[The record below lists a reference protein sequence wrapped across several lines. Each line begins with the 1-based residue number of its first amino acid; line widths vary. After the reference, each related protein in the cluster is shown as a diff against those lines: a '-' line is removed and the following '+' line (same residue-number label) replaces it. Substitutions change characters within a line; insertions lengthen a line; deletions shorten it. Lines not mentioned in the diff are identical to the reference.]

1 MTNGDETREQG
12 VEFGEF
18 EETMESMDYPVDHET
33 VIERHGDTELEL
45 PNGTT
50 TVAAVLDPLQD
61 QEQTYQD
68 ADELRLMI
76 KNMVGDDA
84 VGREGQSDR
93 GASTETDNEGEDR
106 SL

>member
-1 MTNGDETREQG
+1 MTDGDESREQG
-12 VEFGEF
+12 VEFEEF
-18 EETMESMDYPVDHET
+18 EETMESIDYPVDHET
-33 VIERHGDTELEL
+33 VVEHYGDEELEL

-50 TVAAVLDPLQD
+50 TVEEVLAPLQD
-61 QEQTYQD
+61 QDQTYQD
-68 ADELRLMI
+68 SDELQVMI

-93 GASTETDNEGEDR
+93 GASTETDADGDDQ